1 MFVRTRILAVAALA
15 AGLVVTVPGTAS
27 ASGETLGGC
36 LIEGL
41 EEVVGS
47 HEIPDELTPEQEEQL
62 NEIAEECEEAP
73 NPILP
78 EVNELIWGG
87 LFFLVVAVAL
97 MKFAVPALKQGLADR
112 EQRIRDDLEEAEKAK
127 ADGQEQ
133 LGEYQKQLADAREEA
148 ARIIEEARESADGV
162 RSELIAQ
169 AEQDAAAVRERA
181 NADIAAATERA
192 TSDLQA
198 QVGELAIELAERV
211 VQQNLDHD
219 TQVALIENYINEVG
233 STSE

>member
-1 MFVRTRILAVAALA
+1 MFVRTRILAVAVLA
-15 AGLVVTVPGTAS
+15 AGLVVAVPGTAS

-36 LIEGL
+36 LIENFENIL
-41 EEVVGS
+41 GS
-47 HEIPDELTPEQEEQL
+47 DEIPAELTSAQEEQL
-62 NEIAEECEEAP
+62 DEAAEECEEAP

-87 LFFLVVAVAL
+87 LFFLVVLVGL
-97 MKFAVPALKQGLADR
+97 VKFGVPALKQGMADR

-127 ADGQEQ
+127 SDGQEQ
-133 LGEYQKQLADAREEA
+133 LSEYQQQLADAREEA
-148 ARIIEEARESADGV
+148 ARIIEEARDSADGV
-162 RSELIAQ
+162 RAELIAQ
-169 AEQDAAAVRERA
+169 AEQDAAGVRERA

-192 TSDLQA
+192 TSDLQS

-211 VQQNLDHD
+211 VEQNLDHD

-233 STSE
+233 SASE

>member
-1 MFVRTRILAVAALA
+1 MRTRILVVVALA
-15 AGLVVTVPGTAS
+15 VGLVVAVPGTAS

-36 LIEGL
+36 LIKNF
-41 EEVVGS
+41 EEIVGG
-47 HEIPDELTPEQEEQL
+47 HEIPEELTADQEEQL
-62 NEIAEECEEAP
+62 DEAAEECKEAP

-87 LFFLVVAVAL
+87 LFFLVVLVGL
-97 MKFAVPALKQGLADR
+97 VKFGVPALKKGMADR
-112 EQRIRDDLEEAEKAK
+112 EERIREDLEEAERAK

-133 LGEYQKQLADAREEA
+133 LGEYQRQLADAREEA